1 MDLRSNAGRV
11 RGMIGKGTW
20 IAAGA
25 VALTL
30 LCVVAIFF
38 LSAEA
43 VTQVRQSY
51 RDAFIPH
58 LELLADKC
66 RLLLQRGDAAAA
78 RALLEG
84 YVRREDA
91 IEYVYIESAGAPY
104 AHTFGAAF
112 PPGLIDRARV
122 VAPQPSIAEVRLPA
136 GDMVLDY
143 AMLVGVGAATIH
155 LGVAIATVDEF
166 GLQATAFPFALIGLG
181 GLVLTALALLELG
194 RRFLPA
200 RTDRPAR
207 EPREKPAPVPPAAVD
222 QWAAIVDAIP
232 EGIFIVD
239 TQINQIRFANRMAVK
254 LIGLARSRIEG
265 KPLSTFLDGAI
276 PDDAPLSEVL
286 DQEHEHRA
294 HLRTAGG
301 GRIPVA
307 RFTSSVQIGLRRLGI
322 ISFFD
327 MSELKDLEERLRQAY
342 QQQENL
348 ANYDKLTRLFNRHAI
363 QRHAEAELNRA
374 DRGSV
379 LSVALIDIDHFKQVN
394 DRYGHQSG
402 DVVLRRI
409 AEVVKRNIRPYD
421 WVGRW
426 GGEEFMLILPG
437 TYIDGASHVAER
449 VREAVAGTTI
459 ALKGF
464 QDISVTISIGVTC
477 TSPDSGNSTIL
488 DTLTEQADAALYK
501 AKESGRNRTCLWRKG
516 TIEGVTAES
525 GE

>member
-1 MDLRSNAGRV
+1 MFSK
-11 RGMIGKGTW
+11 GKM

-25 VALTL
+25 VL
-30 LCVVAIFF
+30 LGLVCIVAIVW
-38 LSAEA
+38 LSLAA
-43 VTQVRQSY
+43 VAHV
-51 RDAFIPH
+51 RDAYLRSFVPH
-58 LELLADKC
+58 LELLSDKA
-66 RLLLQRGDAAAA
+66 RLLLARGDAAGV
-78 RALLEG
+78 RALFTG
-84 YVRREDA
+84 YVRADDA
-91 IEYVYIESAGAPY
+91 IEYVFIESGGTPY
-104 AHTFGAAF
+104 THTFGSAF
-112 PPGLIDRARV
+112 PPGLIDPAR
-122 VAPQPSIAEVRLPA
+122 PIGAEVSVAEERLPA
-136 GDMVLDY
+136 GDVIYDF
-143 AMLVGVGAATIH
+143 AQRAGVGVATIH
-155 LGVAIATVDEF
+155 LGVAAATVDTF
-166 GLQATAFPFALIGLG
+166 ALQSTALPFALIAFGM
-181 GLVLTALALLELG
+181 LVVAAFGIFELG

-200 RTDRPAR
+200 RPVR
-207 EPREKPAPVPPAAVD
+207 ETREAPAAAPSAAVE

-239 TQINQIRFANRMAVK
+239 TQVNQIRFANRMAVK

-276 PDDAPLSEVL
+276 PDDAPLTEVL

-307 RFTSSVQIGLRRLGI
+307 RFTSSVNVGLRRLGI

-327 MSELKDLEERLRQAY
+327 MSDLKDLEERLRQAY

-379 LSVALIDIDHFKQVN
+379 LSLALLDIDHFKMVN

-409 AEVVKRNIRPYD
+409 AEVVKQNIRPYD

-437 TYIDGASHVAER
+437 TYLDGAAHVAER
-449 VREAVAGTTI
+449 VRAAVAAATI

-477 TSPDSGNSTIL
+477 TSPDSGNSTTL
-488 DTLTEQADAALYK
+488 ETLTEQADAALYR
-501 AKESGRNRTCLWRKG
+501 AKETGRNRVCFYRKG
-516 TIEGVTAES
+516 QIDGDGQEAETT
-525 GE
+525 